1 MLGAHGVTHRIR
13 SFLHTPKQVQHGSH
27 DGEGPVDVFEIWGRG
42 DFKSNVDFMDRVVIP
57 PKSSVGHHQH
67 GNNEEMYI
75 VLEGRGTMTI
85 DDEVVVVK
93 KGDMIL
99 NPAYGE
105 HGLTND
111 SDSNIDLLVI
121 QIGLAD

>member
-1 MLGAHGVTHRIR
+1 
-13 SFLHTPKQVQHGSH
+13 
-27 DGEGPVDVFEIWGRG
+27 VFEIWGRG

-57 PKSSVGHHQH
+57 PKSSVGYHQH

-111 SDSNIDLLVI
+111 SDSNIDLLAI